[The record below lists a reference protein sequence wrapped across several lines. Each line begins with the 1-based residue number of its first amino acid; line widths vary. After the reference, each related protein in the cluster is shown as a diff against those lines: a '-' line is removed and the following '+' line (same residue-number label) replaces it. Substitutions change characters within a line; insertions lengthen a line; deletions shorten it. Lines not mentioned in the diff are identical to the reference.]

1 MILDGSELSLS
12 RTLLLLDNFAI
23 SSGLKINYEKTEAL
37 RIGSHKDRDSSI
49 PSSKPITWARGKVYA
64 LGVLFSTFE
73 INESSIYFRE
83 KIEKM
88 KKIKCSWSARNLT
101 LLGKIAILKSLVVS
115 QIVYLLSPL
124 PSPSGV
130 IKEINC
136 LLYDFLWDSK
146 GDKIKRT
153 EMINEY
159 NKGGLKMIDL
169 QRFNESLKIKW
180 IKGYLDDNDKGKWKS
195 LVNHYLEKHGGKL
208 VFSANLKR
216 QDTPLLNIS
225 DPFLAECVEYW
236 STLNFSKDTLNFPSS
251 QIWLNSLI
259 RIDNKPFFYKS
270 WFHAGVKDVKDLL
283 DDSNYNFLSYTVFIT
298 SCAVCHR

>member
-1 MILDGSELSLS
+1 MVKFFSLSRGVRQGCPLSPYLFILCAEVLANAVRKDENIRGINIGNVECKLSQYADDTTMILDGSELSLS

-37 RIGSHKDRDSSI
+37 WMGSYKDRDFSI

-64 LGVLFSTFE
+64 LGVLFSTSE
-73 INESSIYFRE
+73 IKESSINFRE

-88 KKIKCSWSARNLT
+88 KKIMSSWSARNLT

-115 QIVYLLSPL
+115 QIVYLLSSL
-124 PSPSGV
+124 PSPPGV

-169 QRFNESLKIKW
+169 QSFNISLKIKW
-180 IKGYLDDNDKGKWKS
+180 RKGYLDDNNKGKWKS
-195 LVNHYLEKHGGKL
+195 FVNHYLEKHGGKL
-208 VFSANLKR
+208 VFSANLRANAQKNR
-216 QDTPLLNIS
+216 ANRGHS
-225 DPFLAECVEYW
+225 
-236 STLNFSKDTLNFPSS
+236 SKPNLPS
-251 QIWLNSLI
+251 
-259 RIDNKPFFYKS
+259 F
-270 WFHAGVKDVKDLL
+270 
-283 DDSNYNFLSYTVFIT
+283 
-298 SCAVCHR
+298 